1 MAILLADVGGTN
13 ARLALAGPEGIRE
26 DSITRFRGDDHAGF
40 DEVVARFLSARG
52 SPSIEAVCVAVAGP
66 VSQGRARLT
75 NRDWHF
81 SEARLRELTGA
92 DRARLI
98 NDLTALG
105 FATPTLAGDREAFV
119 RLPPQGGAGNA
130 QRLVVNAGTGFNVC
144 AVKVLP
150 EGGIACLE
158 AEEGHTRLPLSVAHP
173 LAEALA
179 GAADPAAPAGMAEA
193 LAGFDSVEEL
203 FAGRGLARL
212 HARLGGGQPMRAE
225 AVVEAA
231 AAGDPAARAS
241 CDLYARLFGLICR
254 ELALRFMPLE
264 GMFLAGSVARSVT
277 RDLAIFEAAFLSDPL
292 MAQIPQAVPIA
303 VIRDDM
309 AALHGCLAAIG

>member
-13 ARLALAGPEGIRE
+13 ARLALAQAEGV
-26 DSITRFRGDDHAGF
+26 DPGSIARYRGDDHADF
-40 DEVVARFLSARG
+40 DQVVRLFLEGRG
-52 SPSIEAVCVAVAGP
+52 NPGIEAVCVAVAGP

-92 DRARLI
+92 GRARLI

-105 FATPTLAGDREAFV
+105 YATPALSGEAAGFLRGSAID
-119 RLPPQGGAGNA
+119 GARNG

-150 EGGIACLE
+150 DGGIACLE
-158 AEEGHTRLPLSVAHP
+158 AEEGHTRLPVSVSVP
-173 LAEALA
+173 LAEALGEKA
-179 GAADPAAPAGMAEA
+179 GS
-193 LAGFDSVEEL
+193 FDSVEEL

-212 HARLGGGQPMRAE
+212 HALLHDRAPERAE
-225 AVVEAA
+225 AVVSAA
-231 AAGDPAARAS
+231 EAGDPAAGVT
-241 CDLYARLFGLICR
+241 CDLYARLFGLVCR
-254 ELALRFMPLE
+254 ELALRFMPME
-264 GMFLAGSVARSVT
+264 GMFLAGSVARSAT
-277 RDLAIFEAAFLSDPL
+277 RRLDLFEAAFLSDPL
-292 MAQIPQAVPIA
+292 MAQIPAGVPIG

-309 AALHGCLAAIG
+309 AALHGCLAAVA